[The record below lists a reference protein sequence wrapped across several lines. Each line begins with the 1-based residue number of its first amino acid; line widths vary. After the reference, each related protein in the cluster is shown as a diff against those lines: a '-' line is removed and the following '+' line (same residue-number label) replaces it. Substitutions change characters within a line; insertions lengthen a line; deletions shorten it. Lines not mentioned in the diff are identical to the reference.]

1 MLDPMLLG
9 LIGAGNMGSALA
21 RGLGPPLLVTDV
33 DAPRARALAAE
44 VGAEAVPD
52 GRGVAARA
60 DAVVLCHKPAQLAEV
75 AQEIGT
81 PRAVVSILGGVPV
94 GEVERAYPG
103 VPVYRFIPNI
113 PVEVRQ
119 GVLCYSPGERAGE
132 GPEDEVLERFGV
144 LGAIIPLP
152 DGLVDSGMALMSC
165 GPAFLALVV
174 ESLVDAGVLH
184 GLQPS
189 DAARMA
195 VETMAGT
202 AAVLRAR
209 DHDTAALRRRVTSPG
224 GSTARGLAALER
236 AGLRTAFHDA
246 VGAVVGTGGGR

>member
-1 MLDPMLLG
+1 MLLG
-9 LIGAGNMGSALA
+9 LIGAGNMAGALA

-33 DAPRARALAAE
+33 DVPKAEALADE
-44 VGAEAVPD
+44 VGGEHLATSAD
-52 GRGVAARA
+52 VAARA
-60 DAVVLCHKPAQLAEV
+60 DAVVLCHKPAQLREV
-75 AQEIGT
+75 AAQLGA

-94 GEVERAYPG
+94 ADVEGAYPDT
-103 VPVYRFIPNI
+103 PVYRFIPNI

-119 GVLCYSPGERAGE
+119 GVLCYSRGAFASD
-132 GPEDEVLERFGV
+132 GPEPEVLERFGA

-152 DGLVDSGMALMSC
+152 DSLIDTSMALMSC

-174 ESLVDAGVLH
+174 EAMVDAGVLH
-184 GLQPS
+184 GLQPA
-189 DAARMA
+189 DAGRMA

-209 DHDTAALRRRVTSPG
+209 DLDTAALRRRVTSPG

-236 AGLRTAFHDA
+236 AGVRAAFQDA
-246 VGAVVGTGGGR
+246 VAAVTAPGGRR